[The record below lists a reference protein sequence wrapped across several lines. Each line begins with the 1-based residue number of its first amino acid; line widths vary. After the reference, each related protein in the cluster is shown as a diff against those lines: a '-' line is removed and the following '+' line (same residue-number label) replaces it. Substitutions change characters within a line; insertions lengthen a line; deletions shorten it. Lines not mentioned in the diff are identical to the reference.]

1 MERVDMFVLF
11 LILMWLLWVN
21 LHLVWYWLCLWYIA
35 LYSWVLMGAASY
47 LEPDTLVF
55 QILQIPIPLL
65 WCLLGFLGC
74 IVDVPKGAEYPAVLR
89 FAFGPVVSF
98 CDVLMLQKKLLWWEV
113 DALLLLDLLCFI
125 NFYFLFIIML
135 GAVVKVGS
143 PGLWQ
148 LEVRSSRLLLFKL
161 SSEKSVVFRWV
172 FLCVWFFFFYFY
184 SVPCLRSV
192 YLVF

>member
-1 MERVDMFVLF
+1 
-11 LILMWLLWVN
+11 
-21 LHLVWYWLCLWYIA
+21 
-35 LYSWVLMGAASY
+35 MGAASY

-55 QILQIPIPLL
+55 QILQIPIPLP

-113 DALLLLDLLCFI
+113 GALLLLDLLCFR

-148 LEVRSSRLLLFKL
+148 LEVRSSRLFRCL
-161 SSEKSVVFRWV
+161 S
-172 FLCVWFFFFYFY
+172 FLVRNQLYSDGFSFVCDLFFFFLLLFSTLSLFCIL
-184 SVPCLRSV
+184 SVLTIFLFSWTSLSTY
-192 YLVF
+192 YLI